1 MEASLRLLMEG
12 LIDYAGLFPP
22 ASLDMQSAVGNY
34 AAYRTGPQ
42 SSWLGRFVL
51 PASRLGELAEAMNRL
66 EAPPGK
72 DPSPWGLSAL
82 IGDDLS
88 ADLDSIER
96 FHRNSRL
103 HLHPAFVDAVEMKA
117 SKESDIRQA
126 IGKIPQSI
134 TAYFEIPIHADPA
147 PLIAAIGRA
156 RARAK
161 VRTGGVTPD
170 PFPDPGHLARF
181 IRACA
186 RANVPFKATAG
197 LHHPVRSLRRLTY
210 APDSGRTIMHGFL
223 NVFLA
228 ACFARYG
235 MEEKELA
242 DLLKEESLA
251 AFAFGRDRAAW
262 LGHEISGTRL
272 QDARREFAI
281 AFGSCSFDEP
291 RQDLEEAG
299 LS

>member
-1 MEASLRLLMEG
+1 MQASLRILMEG

-22 ASLDMQSAVGNY
+22 ASLDMQTAVRDY
-34 AAYRTGPQ
+34 AAYRAGAQ

-51 PASRLGELAEAMNRL
+51 PAARLGELAEAMNRL
-66 EAPPGK
+66 ETPAGT
-72 DPSPWGLSAL
+72 DPSPWRLSAL
-82 IGDDLS
+82 IGDDLP
-88 ADLDSIER
+88 ADLESIDR
-96 FHRNSRL
+96 FHRNRL
-103 HLHPAFVDAVEMKA
+103 SHLHAAFVDAAEMKA
-117 SKESDIRQA
+117 AKESDIRQA
-126 IGKIPQSI
+126 KGKIPRSI
-134 TAYFEIPIHADPA
+134 TAYFEIPINSDPS
-147 PLIAAIGRA
+147 PLLAAIGQSGG
-156 RARAK
+156 RAK

-170 PFPDPGHLARF
+170 PFPAPEALARF

-186 RANVPFKATAG
+186 NANVPFKATAG

-210 APDSGRTIMHGFL
+210 APGSGQTVMHGFL

-235 MEEKELA
+235 MEERELA
-242 DLLKEESLA
+242 DLLREESPK
-251 AFAFGRDRAAW
+251 AFDFGVDGASWR
-262 LGHEISGTRL
+262 GHRISDTHL